1 MLPNTMRKVVVNAFP
16 RNAFPML
23 RRCFLISLMP
33 SILAVERIHAA
44 DPSPSAASTSASVV
58 GTPIQFNAGGNSERY
73 RVSGWSKTE
82 KEYTWSEG
90 KSAQLGLPIPSS
102 PGALTLLAK
111 MGALVSRPTVPYQKV
126 EVFANG
132 QKIADWEVADTVD
145 FSALIPA
152 KVTKNESILN
162 IEFRVPNAT
171 SPKALGLGDDG
182 RVLGIRV
189 YSLELKRP

>member
-1 MLPNTMRKVVVNAFP
+1 MRKAIVVAFL
-16 RNAFPML
+16 RSTFAML
-23 RRCFLISLMP
+23 RRYFWISLMAP
-33 SILAVERIHAA
+33 TLVVGQTSAA
-44 DPSPSAASTSASVV
+44 DSSTPVASIPSVVV
-58 GTPIQFNAGGNSERY
+58 GTSIQFKAGGNSERY
-73 RVSGWSKTE
+73 RLSGWSKTE

-90 KSAQLGLPIPSS
+90 KSAQLGLPIPSG
-102 PGALTLLAK
+102 PGALTLFAK